1 MEPLQRYIPLGLR
14 NMIMS
19 TEVSD
24 LRSSCAALDLHFST
38 SLLFGQLLEQLVNT
52 FQSSCAKDASVA
64 LKSKLDG
71 NAALTTS
78 KHGEA
83 LSSYTKALRYAP
95 YTSKEEDKLLLAT
108 VFVNRAST
116 LHKLKQYEPAL
127 RDCGRAI
134 DMYPSYSK
142 AWYRRSRIKCD
153 MNNLEG
159 AVTDMKEALVHE
171 KTGSGLKQ
179 IENEIAFME
188 SKLTTRSLPS
198 HITTKLGPELKT
210 MQREG
215 LPDVERL
222 RLHWSDERGWDL
234 CTTEQLDIGSLIFQ
248 EQAYAAIVLKSNRDT
263 HCHYCFEVLPVDP
276 VGCYG
281 CAIPTYCSDLCR
293 DQATAMPGTPS
304 PTLDGNH
311 RTEEKISKRPP
322 FKVHG
327 EHVHECGGC
336 AWSAVL
342 PTEAVLAARILFRST
357 LTAEILDND
366 SSPKVTGDIPHKGER
381 ADRQAYLTRTR
392 MIESLC
398 SNFDKL
404 SSNDKLEMHVLGVI
418 VARCIQQSTKSF
430 MVHGT
435 KSAAEVA
442 SKLVLLIAQTRVNA
456 MAIYRMSSPE
466 ADMNS
471 TTDMALCTVEQ
482 VKVAQGLFLLGS
494 SLNHSCVPNVHAS
507 FKLRCLFVQ
516 SVSAISAGSSLEL
529 CYGPQVGHMSHM
541 ERKNT
546 LQERYCFTCK
556 CSACA
561 RLSSSDLFLR
571 SFRCIKQGCMGVVLR
586 PDLCDF
592 HLPHSEKLS
601 PAPCTMTTV
610 DEEYIPEGGGDSSS
624 GNSFKLPRACSRS
637 RDKSLGKTYVS
648 EKDVQGFT
656 HTYVHKDAVPDTNF
670 IEREFTKLL
679 ARNKTAGRCLDCGS
693 PVDVESAQEI
703 ANTALSHLQSIESK
717 MLLPEGQVGNV
728 SHSLDGALD
737 ALGKLRMV
745 VHAYNEQLAKGED
758 IVARLLCFV
767 DQPVSGLRHCQ
778 NAIEILE
785 HLYSKHHIVLGNEY
799 LKLASVALTV
809 PDNDCAKRS
818 LRSAEYIF
826 RVHYGS
832 DYRQRLP
839 YLTELHRMLYEE

>member
-1 MEPLQRYIPLGLR
+1 MEPLLRSIPLGLK

-19 TEVSD
+19 TDVSD

-52 FQSSCAKDASVA
+52 FQSSCAKDASVT

-71 NAALTTS
+71 NTALKIS
-78 KHGEA
+78 KHAEA
-83 LSSYTKALRYAP
+83 LSAYTKALRFAP
-95 YTSKEEDKLLLAT
+95 YSSKEEDKLLLAT
-108 VFVNRAST
+108 VFVNRASI
-116 LHKLKQYEPAL
+116 LHKLKQYEAAL

-134 DMYPSYSK
+134 DVYPSYSK
-142 AWYRRSRIKCD
+142 AWYRRSRIKFD
-153 MNNLEG
+153 VNNLEG
-159 AVTDMKEALVHE
+159 AVVDMKEALLHE

-188 SKLTTRSLPS
+188 TKLTTRSLPS
-198 HITTKLGPELKT
+198 DITTQLDLELKT
-210 MQREG
+210 IQREG
-215 LPDVERL
+215 LPDVQRL

-234 CTTEQLDIGSLIFQ
+234 YTTEQLDIGSLIFQ

-276 VGCYG
+276 VGCCR
-281 CAIPTYCSDLCR
+281 CAIPMYCSESCR
-293 DQATAMPGTPS
+293 DQATAMPVTQS
-304 PTLDGNH
+304 LNLDENH
-311 RTEEKISKRPP
+311 KSEVKISESPP
-322 FKVHG
+322 VKVHG
-327 EHVHECGGC
+327 EHIHECGGC

-342 PTEAVLAARILFRST
+342 PTEAVLAARILFRIT
-357 LTAEILDND
+357 QRAGILDND
-366 SSPKVTGDIPHKGER
+366 RSPKVPGDTPCTEDR
-381 ADRQAYLTRTR
+381 SDRQYYLTRIR
-392 MIESLC
+392 MIDSLC

-418 VARCIQQSTKSF
+418 VAHCIQQSSNSF
-430 MVHGT
+430 MVYGT

-466 ADMNS
+466 EDLNS
-471 TTDMALCTVEQ
+471 TAGMAFCTVEQ

-507 FKLRCLFVQ
+507 FKLRCLFIQ
-516 SVSAISAGSSLEL
+516 SVSTISAGSSLEL

-546 LQERYCFTCK
+546 LQERYSFTCK

-561 RLSSSDLFLR
+561 RVSSSDLFLR
-571 SFRCIKQGCMGVVLR
+571 SFRCTKQGCMGVVLR

-592 HLPHSEKLS
+592 HLTYSERLP
-601 PAPCTMTTV
+601 PAV
-610 DEEYIPEGGGDSSS
+610 DEEFISEEHGCGDSSF
-624 GNSFKLPRACSRS
+624 GNFSKLPRVYPGSC
-637 RDKSLGKTYVS
+637 DQSLGRTCVS
-648 EKDVQGFT
+648 EKDFQAFT
-656 HTYVHKDAVPDTNF
+656 YTYVQKDAVPDTDF
-670 IEREFTKLL
+670 IESEFTKLM
-679 ARNKTAGRCLDCGS
+679 ARYKTDGRCPDCGS
-693 PVDVESAQEI
+693 PVDVETAQEI
-703 ANTALSHLQSIESK
+703 ANTALSQLQSIESK
-717 MLLPEGQVGNV
+717 MLLLEGQVGNL
-728 SHSLDGALD
+728 SQSLDVALV
-737 ALGKLRMV
+737 ALGKLRTV
-745 VHAYNEQLAKGED
+745 VHAYNEQLAKAED
-758 IVARLLCFV
+758 IVARLLCFL
-767 DQPVSGLRHCQ
+767 DQPASGLRHCQ

-832 DYRQRLP
+832 DYLQSLP
-839 YLTELHRMLYEE
+839 YLKEIHRMLSED